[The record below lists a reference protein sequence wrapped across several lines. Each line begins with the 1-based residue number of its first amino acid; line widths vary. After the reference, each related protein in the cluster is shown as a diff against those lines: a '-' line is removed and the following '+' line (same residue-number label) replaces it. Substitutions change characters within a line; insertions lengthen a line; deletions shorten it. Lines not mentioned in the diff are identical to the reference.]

1 MKGNRKPQLILAI
14 LLGISLL
21 VTACGSGNGNQKT
34 KTVRVAVSFPLN
46 LAIGQDM
53 LNGAQ
58 LALDEAGGKA
68 GSVKVELFVID
79 AYANPEVDPFSSD
92 LETNAAHEAAKEKN
106 VVAYLGPYT
115 SGQTSV
121 SLPILNEAGIAQLGI
136 ATWPGLTKP
145 GFAVGAPGI
154 FYPSGQRTFFR
165 VIGTDDVQIDAA
177 VRWVGRMGFTNVY
190 LFDDGS
196 RYGSGVA
203 GLFEAVAQDE
213 NIKIAGHTL
222 FDPLTETNY
231 AGLAEQALAA
241 NPDLVFIGG
250 YASQG
255 GDQLVAALRAQ
266 SPNFPIMG
274 ADALLDDVLITR
286 DGAAAEQVW
295 ATNVFAPAEA
305 LNNADA
311 ANMIT
316 SYMQTYGT
324 TAVPLYAVNSYE
336 AMKVALYA
344 IEKADKPTREGVL
357 NALNTLQSYSGV
369 LGTWSFDT
377 NGDMRPAIVTAWQVQ
392 DGAWKFIEII
402 E

>member
-1 MKGNRKPQLILAI
+1 
-14 LLGISLL
+14 
-21 VTACGSGNGNQKT
+21 
-34 KTVRVAVSFPLN
+34 
-46 LAIGQDM
+46 
-53 LNGAQ
+53 
-58 LALDEAGGKA
+58 
-68 GSVKVELFVID
+68 
-79 AYANPEVDPFSSD
+79 
-92 LETNAAHEAAKEKN
+92 
-106 VVAYLGPYT
+106 
-115 SGQTSV
+115 
-121 SLPILNEAGIAQLGI
+121 
-136 ATWPGLTKP
+136 
-145 GFAVGAPGI
+145 
-154 FYPSGQRTFFR
+154 
-165 VIGTDDVQIDAA
+165 VQIDAA
-177 VRWVGRMGFTNVY
+177 VHWVGRMGFTNVY

-203 GLFEAVAQDE
+203 GLFEAVSQDE
-213 NIKIAGHTL
+213 NIKIAGHTP
-222 FDPLTETNY
+222 FDPLTETDY

-266 SPNFPIMG
+266 SPDFPIMG

-311 ANMIT
+311 ANMVT

-324 TAVPLYAVNSYE
+324 TTVPLYAVNSYE